1 MELDGPIEVTGNSA
15 TYSFSGVGTGISGY
29 ICKLDGVVLPDC
41 MLFCVV
47 NIVIKLTP
55 IHTGLGLL
63 TGLSPGLLRLRVVP
77 VGCSVNEGATFR
89 FAV

>member
-1 MELDGPIEVTGNSA
+1 MELDGQIEVTGNSA

-47 NIVIKLTP
+47 KYHDNTYSYNTQVQL
-55 IHTGLGLL
+55 H
-63 TGLSPGLLRLRVVP
+63 
-77 VGCSVNEGATFR
+77 
-89 FAV
+89 